1 MPGRSIAEQREIH
14 QILLAWGGI
23 YIFETMITGPL
34 LADKACEFTFVPA
47 THPLCY
53 IAVVTLHKF
62 YFAYF
67 WFSSAS
73 GGGENFA

>member
-1 MPGRSIAEQREIH
+1 
-14 QILLAWGGI
+14 
-23 YIFETMITGPL
+23 MITGPL
-34 LADKACEFTFVPA
+34 LADKACEFMFVLA

-53 IAVVTLHKF
+53 IAAMTLHKF

>member
-1 MPGRSIAEQREIH
+1 MHGRSIAEQREIH
-14 QILLAWGGI
+14 QILLAWGEI
-23 YIFETMITGPL
+23 YIFENMITGPL
-34 LADKACEFTFVPA
+34 PAGKAYEFMFVLA

-53 IAVVTLHKF
+53 IAAMTLHKF